1 MIAKISGVLSYSSID
16 YIMIDANG
24 IGYKIFVP
32 YSTYYHLPEIGFRLS
47 LHIHMHVKDDGISL
61 YGFLTP
67 EEKGLFEALIGIS
80 KIGPKLA
87 TNILSGASVDEL
99 KAAIVHQDITRIS
112 SIPGIGRKTAERIVL
127 ELKDKVSPDAGK
139 KEDFLRKDEEHDT
152 MLSDCISALVNLGYH
167 KKAAREAVDKI
178 RQNLDGDA
186 GFEEIIRN
194 SLKVLMR

>member
-16 YIMIDANG
+16 YIIIDVHG
-24 IGYKIFVP
+24 IGYKVFVP
-32 YSTYYHLPEIGFRLS
+32 YSTYYHLPETGFRLS
-47 LHIHMHVKDDGISL
+47 LHIYMHVKDDGISL

-99 KAAIVHQDITRIS
+99 KTAIADQDIARIS
-112 SIPGIGRKTAERIVL
+112 SVPGIGRKTAERIVL
-127 ELKDKVSPDAGK
+127 ELKDKVSPDAEK
-139 KEDFLRKDEEHDT
+139 KEGLPRKDGGDDP
-152 MLSDCISALVNLGYH
+152 MLTDCISALVNLGYH
-167 KKAAREAVDKI
+167 KKAARDAVNKI
-178 RQNLDGDA
+178 RQNLGKDA

-194 SLKVLMR
+194 SLKALMR

>member
-32 YSTYYHLPEIGFRLS
+32 YSTYYHLPETGFRLS

-99 KAAIVHQDITRIS
+99 KAAIAGQDIARIS
-112 SIPGIGRKTAERIVL
+112 SVPGIGRKTAERIVL
-127 ELKDKVSPDAGK
+127 ELKDKIAPETEK
-139 KEDFLRKDEEHDT
+139 KEGFPRKDGEDA

-178 RQNLDGDA
+178 RQNLGSDA